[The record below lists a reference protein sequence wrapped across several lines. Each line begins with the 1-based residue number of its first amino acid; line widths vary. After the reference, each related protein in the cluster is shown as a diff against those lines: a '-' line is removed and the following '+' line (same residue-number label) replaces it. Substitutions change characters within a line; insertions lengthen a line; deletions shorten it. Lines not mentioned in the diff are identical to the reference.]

1 MRHVLSG
8 VVACIACTATSPY
21 TPGISYT
28 SASSYTPASSYA
40 PPHSTAHATA
50 PGRSADALAAFDGLP
65 NGMVDLP
72 THRADQAAFDR
83 QEEISSGL
91 GPLYNADSCRDCH
104 ENPVAGGGSQTTE
117 LRAGHRDA
125 QGTFVFPQVRIGG
138 GSVVVTGR
146 TLINDKAI
154 CPGADFPDS
163 DAQEHL
169 PDSENIRALRLAVSV
184 LGDGYV
190 EAVPDALLETIA
202 RWQCSQPDLGVCGTP
217 MQVPVL
223 ESPGIVAIGRFG
235 WKAEHASLLSFS
247 ADAYLNEM
255 GVTNALRPKD
265 VTSLCDGVPDPED
278 HPDAT
283 GYTDLERFA
292 RFIRATKAPP
302 RDARLAS
309 TAEAQNGST
318 LFETIGCA
326 VCHAPL
332 LTTAPAGTP
341 MFGGQYRVPQ
351 ALGNVALHPYSDYL
365 THDVGT
371 GDGIVLAVPENYGP
385 QFVRMQETF
394 AASANKMRT
403 APLWGLRTRSRLM
416 HDGQSYTLREAIGR
430 HQNEARNARSA
441 FDALP
446 PQSQELVLTFLRSL

>member
-8 VVACIACTATSPY
+8 VVACIACTATTPY
-21 TPGISYT
+21 TPALTYT
-28 SASSYTPASSYA
+28 SASSYTPVSSHA
-40 PPHSTAHATA
+40 PPSSAAHAPA
-50 PGRSADALAAFDGLP
+50 PGRPVDALAAFDGLP
-65 NGMVDLP
+65 NGLVDLP
-72 THRADQAAFDR
+72 THRADQAAFER

-91 GPLYNADSCRDCH
+91 GPLYNADNCRDCH
-104 ENPVAGGGSQTTE
+104 ENPVAGGGGQTTE

-125 QGTFVFPQVRIGG
+125 QGTFVFPQVPIGG
-138 GSVVVTGR
+138 GTVLVTGR

-154 CPGADFPDS
+154 CPGAEFPNTE
-163 DAQEHL
+163 AQEHL

-202 RWQCSQPDLGVCGTP
+202 RWQCSQSDLGVCGTP

-223 ESPGIVAIGRFG
+223 ESPATVAIGRFG

-265 VTSLCDGVPDPED
+265 VTSLCDSVPDPED

-302 RDARLAS
+302 RDTRLAA
-309 TAEAQNGST
+309 TAEARNGST

-341 MFGGQYRVPQ
+341 LFGGQYIVPQ
-351 ALGNVALHPYSDYL
+351 ALGSVTFHPYSDYL
-365 THDVGT
+365 VHDVGT

-385 QFVRMQETF
+385 QFGRMQETF
-394 AASANKMRT
+394 IASANKMRT
-403 APLWGLRTRSRLM
+403 APLWGLRMRSRLM
-416 HDGQSYTLREAIGR
+416 HDGLSYTLREAIAR

-446 PQSQELVLTFLRSL
+446 PASQEQLLTFLRSL

>member
-1 MRHVLSG
+1 MRHVLSW
-8 VVACIACTATSPY
+8 VVACIACTATTPY
-21 TPGISYT
+21 TPALTYT
-28 SASSYTPASSYA
+28 SASSYAPASS
-40 PPHSTAHATA
+40 PAHATA
-50 PGRSADALAAFDGLP
+50 PARSADAVAAFDGLP
-65 NGMVDLP
+65 NGLVDLP

-91 GPLYNADSCRDCH
+91 GPLYNAHSCRDCH
-104 ENPVAGGGSQTTE
+104 ENPVAGGGGQTTE

-125 QGTFVFPQVRIGG
+125 QGNFVFPQVRIGG

-154 CPGADFPDS
+154 CPGAEFPDS

-169 PDSENIRALRLAVSV
+169 PDSENIRANRLAVSL

-190 EAVPDALLETIA
+190 EAVPDALLEAIA

-223 ESPGIVAIGRFG
+223 ESPGTVAIGRFG
-235 WKAEHASLLSFS
+235 WKSEHASVLSFS

-255 GVTNALRPKD
+255 GVTSALRPTD
-265 VTSLCDGVPDPED
+265 VTSLCDTVPDPED
-278 HPDAT
+278 HPDAS

-302 RDARLAS
+302 RDAKLAA
-309 TAEAQNGST
+309 TAAAQNGST
-318 LFETIGCA
+318 VFETIGCA

-332 LTTAPAGTP
+332 LTTAPAGTAL
-341 MFGGQYRVPQ
+341 FGGQYRVPQ
-351 ALGNVALHPYSDYL
+351 ALGSVTLHPYSDYL
-365 THDVGT
+365 AHDVGT
-371 GDGIVLAVPENYGP
+371 GDGIMLAVPEHFGP
-385 QFVRMQETF
+385 QFVKMQATF
-394 AASANKMRT
+394 AASANKIRT

-430 HQNEARNARSA
+430 HQNEASKARAA

-446 PQSQELVLTFLRSL
+446 PDSQEQLLTFLRSL